1 MIESRPD
8 AGEIGPL
15 YKEWQKATD
24 LGQEALTENFPNLK
38 NMIRTIDRVR
48 SALREKNAALDIF
61 LYRWGY
67 TGTLKHPDNDFDG
80 AGEDAR
86 NALVQDVYRL
96 R

>member
-1 MIESRPD
+1 
-8 AGEIGPL
+8 
-15 YKEWQKATD
+15 
-24 LGQEALTENFPNLK
+24 
-38 NMIRTIDRVR
+38 VR
-48 SALREKNAALDIF
+48 SSLREKNAALDIF

-67 TGTLKHPDNDFDG
+67 TGTLKHPDNIFDG